1 MRQKVK
7 VRIVD
12 LEMKGTKLFVKTPI
26 SYVSERFL
34 KSVTSFLTFQGHI
47 FGHSL
52 LRHLCH
58 HLFITD
64 MYILKSRNLLIDFW
78 KQRHYF
84 KLLLRTFFLNLW
96 MKSF

>member
-34 KSVTSFLTFQGHI
+34 KSVTSFLMVHFKGI
-47 FGHSL
+47 SL
-52 LRHLCH
+52 V
-58 HLFITD
+58 IP
-64 MYILKSRNLLIDFW
+64 S
-78 KQRHYF
+78 
-84 KLLLRTFFLNLW
+84 
-96 MKSF
+96 